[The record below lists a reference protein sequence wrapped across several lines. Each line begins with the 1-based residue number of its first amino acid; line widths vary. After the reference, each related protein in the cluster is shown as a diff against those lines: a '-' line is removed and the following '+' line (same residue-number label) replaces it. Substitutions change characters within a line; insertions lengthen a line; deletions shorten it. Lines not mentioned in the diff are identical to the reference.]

1 MMKAAFVFSLFVVA
15 ITLYSCAPTQSAAN
29 GQVRAVYKEDD
40 RELSTKPEPID
51 KAAFE
56 QWLYEHNQ
64 QLQAAAALKGVEKV
78 TLVLTV
84 DDQGNLLKPM
94 VWRGIGAPFD
104 NEAQRLLKEIPLKWK
119 PGTVRG
125 KDVNVVTY
133 YTVSFL
139 KKGE

>member
-1 MMKAAFVFSLFVVA
+1 
-15 ITLYSCAPTQSAAN
+15 
-29 GQVRAVYKEDD
+29 
-40 RELSTKPEPID
+40 
-51 KAAFE
+51 
-56 QWLYEHNQ
+56 
-64 QLQAAAALKGVEKV
+64 
-78 TLVLTV
+78 
-84 DDQGNLLKPM
+84 M

>member
-1 MMKAAFVFSLFVVA
+1 MCIRDS
-15 ITLYSCAPTQSAAN
+15 
-29 GQVRAVYKEDD
+29 
-40 RELSTKPEPID
+40 
-51 KAAFE
+51 
-56 QWLYEHNQ
+56 YEHNQ

-94 VWRGIGAPFD
+94 VWRGLGAPFD
-104 NEAQRLLKEIPLKWK
+104 NEAQRLIKEIPLKWK